1 MRKGLIAG
9 MAVLALSGCGASRGI
24 FGRSGPDE
32 YQVARSAPLVVPP
45 DFALVPPKPGAAR
58 PQDTDVQAQALQA
71 LFGGPAPRSVAESAT
86 INAANNARA
95 EGGIR
100 SSVGDPGT
108 TVVDKGA
115 ITRDIVAAP
124 QGDGQG
130 ARASATP
137 PAQTPPK
144 QPR

>member
-1 MRKGLIAG
+1 MRKALFAG

-86 INAANNARA
+86 LNAANNARA
-95 EGGIR
+95 DGGIR

-108 TVVDKGA
+108 SVVDKGA
-115 ITRDIVAAP
+115 VTRDIIAAP

-137 PAQTPPK
+137 ATTPAQTPPK
-144 QPR
+144 